1 VFKCVGYFCYFL
13 CTDVF
18 TKALNKTYTRVKL
31 REGEKMPDKKI
42 LLKENDIPKQWYNIV
57 PDLPHPL
64 PPFIDVATKE
74 PGVGIVPRIFPKEI
88 IGQEISQER
97 WINIPDEVREVYKIW
112 RPTPLFRA
120 LGLEKALK
128 TPAKIYYKYEGVS
141 PAGSHKPNTAVP
153 QAYYNMK
160 EGTKRLSTET
170 GAGQWGSALAFA
182 AMMYGLKATI
192 YMVRASY
199 DQKPYRKMM
208 MNAFGGE
215 CIASPSNKTEAGR
228 KILAEDPNS
237 KGSLG
242 IAISEAV
249 EDALVNE
256 VETNYAIGSVFN
268 HVCLHQTVEG
278 LEAKKQL
285 EMVDDYPDVIY
296 GCIGGGSS
304 YSGLMWPFYYDKVAK
319 KAPKECK
326 FVATEATACPKV
338 TKGQYQYDHGDT
350 AKLTPLVP
358 MHTLGH
364 DFIPAPIH
372 AGGLRYHGIAP
383 TISVLV
389 QEKQMTTEAFNQIEV
404 FDAAK
409 LFIQSEGI
417 IPAPEPS
424 HAIKGAIDEALRC
437 KQTGEA
443 KTILFVLCGHGYFD
457 MAAYDEYFSGK
468 LQPYEY
474 PTEKVAESMDK
485 LHKLYPW
492 LNEVN
497 KKYIPCEAY

>member
-1 VFKCVGYFCYFL
+1 
-13 CTDVF
+13 
-18 TKALNKTYTRVKL
+18 
-31 REGEKMPDKKI
+31 MPLKKI
-42 LLKENDIPKQWYNIV
+42 LLKEEDIPKQWYNIV
-57 PDLPHPL
+57 PDLPRPL

-97 WINIPDEVREVYKIW
+97 WINIPEEVREVYRLW
-112 RPTPLFRA
+112 RPSPLFRA
-120 LGLEKALK
+120 LNLEKALK

-182 AMMYGLKATI
+182 AMMFGLKATV

-208 MNAFGGE
+208 MNAFGAE
-215 CIASPSNKTEAGR
+215 CIASPSTRTEAGR
-228 KILAEDPNS
+228 KILAEDPNN

-256 VETNYAIGSVFN
+256 AEANYAIGSVFN

-304 YSGLMWPFYYDKVAK
+304 YSGLMWPFYYDKVSK

-338 TKGQYQYDHGDT
+338 TKGYYEYDHGDT
-350 AKLTPLVP
+350 AKITPLVP

-383 TISVLV
+383 TISVLTTTN
-389 QEKQMTTEAFNQIEV
+389 QMTTEAYSQIEV

-409 LFIQSEGI
+409 MFLRTEGI

-437 KQTGEA
+437 KQTGEE
-443 KTILFVLCGHGYFD
+443 KTILFVLCGHGFFD
-457 MAAYDEYFSGK
+457 MAAYDEYFSGR

-474 PTEKVAESMDK
+474 PTEKVTESMEK

-492 LNEVN
+492 LKDVS
-497 KKYIPCEAY
+497 KKYISCEPL

>member
-1 VFKCVGYFCYFL
+1 ML
-13 CTDVF
+13 
-18 TKALNKTYTRVKL
+18 TR
-31 REGEKMPDKKI
+31 KI
-42 LLKENDIPKQWYNIV
+42 LISEDDIPKQWYNIT
-57 PDLPHPL
+57 PDLPKPL
-64 PPFIDVATKE
+64 PPFIDVETKA
-74 PGVGIVPRIFPKEI
+74 PGAGIVPRIFPREI
-88 IGQEISQER
+88 LGQEMSQER
-97 WINIPDEVREVYKIW
+97 WINIPDEVREVYRIW
-112 RPTPLFRA
+112 RPTPLYRA
-120 LGLEKALK
+120 VGLEKLLK
-128 TPAKIYYKYEGVS
+128 TPAKIYYKYEGTS

-182 AMMYGLKATI
+182 AGMFGLKATV

-208 MNAFGGE
+208 MHAFGADVY
-215 CIASPSNKTEAGR
+215 ASPSEQTASGR
-228 KILAEDPNS
+228 KILAEDPDN

-268 HVCLHQTVEG
+268 HVLLHQTVIG
-278 LEAKKQL
+278 LETQKQMQIA
-285 EMVDDYPDVIY
+285 EDYPDVIY

-304 YSGLMWPFYYDKVAK
+304 FSGMIWPFYHDKVSK

-338 TKGQYQYDHGDT
+338 TRGEYVYDHGDT
-350 AKLTPLVP
+350 ARITPLVP

-383 TISVLV
+383 TISILAN
-389 QEKQMTTEAFNQIEV
+389 EKQIETEAFNQVEV

-409 LFIQSEGI
+409 LFIQAEGI

-437 KQTGEA
+437 KETGKEE
-443 KTILFVLCGHGYFD
+443 TILFLLCGHGFFD
-457 MAAYDEYFSGK
+457 MAAYDEYFSGR

-474 PTEKVAESMDK
+474 PVEKVAESMEK
-485 LHKLYPW
+485 LSKLYPW
-492 LNEVN
+492 LADVN
-497 KKYIPCEAY
+497 KKFLGTCETV

>member
-1 VFKCVGYFCYFL
+1 M
-13 CTDVF
+13 TI
-18 TKALNKTYTRVKL
+18 
-31 REGEKMPDKKI
+31 KKI
-42 LLKENDIPKQWYNIV
+42 LLNEEEIPKQWYNIV

-64 PPFIDVATKE
+64 PPFIDVATKQ
-74 PGVGIVPRIFPKEI
+74 PGVGIVPRIFPKAI

-97 WINIPDEVREVYKIW
+97 WIDIPEEVREVYRIW
-112 RPTPLFRA
+112 RPSPLFRA
-120 LGLEKALK
+120 TGLEKALK

-182 AMMYGLKATI
+182 AMMFGLKATV

-208 MNAFGGE
+208 MKAFGAE
-215 CIASPSNKTEAGR
+215 CFASPSDKTEAGR
-228 KILAEDPNS
+228 KILAEDPDN

-256 VETNYAIGSVFN
+256 EETNYAIGSVFN

-278 LEAKKQL
+278 IEAKKQL

-304 YSGLMWPFYYDKVAK
+304 FSGLMWPFYYDKVAK
-319 KAPKECK
+319 KAPKETK

-358 MHTLGH
+358 MHTIGH

-409 LFIQSEGI
+409 IFLQTEGI

-437 KQTGEA
+437 KKTGEA
-443 KTILFVLCGHGYFD
+443 KTILFVLCGHGFFD
-457 MAAYDEYFSGK
+457 MAAYDEYFSGN

-474 PTEKVAESMDK
+474 PAKKVDESMEK

-492 LNEVN
+492 LDEVN
-497 KKYIPCEAY
+497 KKYISCETI

>member
-1 VFKCVGYFCYFL
+1 ML
-13 CTDVF
+13 P
-18 TKALNKTYTRVKL
+18 R
-31 REGEKMPDKKI
+31 KI
-42 LLKENDIPKQWYNIV
+42 LLGEDDLPKQWYNIT
-57 PDLPHPL
+57 PDLPKPL
-64 PPFIDVATKE
+64 PPFIDVETKA
-74 PGVGIVPRIFPKEI
+74 PGAGIVPRIFPREI
-88 IGQEISQER
+88 LGQEMSQER

-112 RPTPLFRA
+112 RPTPLYRA
-120 LGLEKALK
+120 VGLEKLLK
-128 TPAKIYYKYEGVS
+128 TPAKIYYKYEGTS

-182 AMMYGLKATI
+182 SMMFGLKATV

-208 MNAFGGE
+208 MHAFGADVY
-215 CIASPSNKTEAGR
+215 ASPSEQTASGR
-228 KILAEDPNS
+228 KILQEDPDNQ
-237 KGSLG
+237 GSLG

-268 HVCLHQTVEG
+268 HVLLHQTVIG
-278 LEAKKQL
+278 LETQKQMQIA
-285 EMVDDYPDVIY
+285 EDYPDVIY

-304 YSGLMWPFYYDKVAK
+304 FSGMIWPFYHDKVAK

-338 TKGQYQYDHGDT
+338 TRGEYVYDHGDT
-350 AKLTPLVP
+350 ARITPLVP

-383 TISVLV
+383 TISILAN
-389 QEKQMTTEAFNQIEV
+389 EKKIETEAFNQVEV

-409 LFIQSEGI
+409 LFIQAEGI

-437 KQTGEA
+437 KETGKEE
-443 KTILFVLCGHGYFD
+443 TILFLLCGHGYFD
-457 MAAYDEYFSGK
+457 MSAYDDYFSGR

-474 PTEKVAESMDK
+474 PAEKVAESMEK
-485 LHKLYPW
+485 LRKLYPW
-492 LNEVN
+492 LADVN
-497 KKYIPCEAY
+497 KKFLGTCETV

>member
-1 VFKCVGYFCYFL
+1 MV
-13 CTDVF
+13 
-18 TKALNKTYTRVKL
+18 TR
-31 REGEKMPDKKI
+31 KI
-42 LLKENDIPKQWYNIV
+42 LLNEDELPKQWYNIT
-57 PDLPHPL
+57 PDLPKPL
-64 PPFIDVATKE
+64 PPFIDVETKA
-74 PGVGIVPRIFPKEI
+74 PGAGIVPRIFPKAI
-88 IGQEISQER
+88 LGQEMSQER
-97 WINIPDEVREVYKIW
+97 WINIPDEVREVYRIW
-112 RPTPLFRA
+112 RPTPMFRA
-120 LGLEKALK
+120 IGLEKLLK
-128 TPAKIYYKYEGVS
+128 TPAKIYYKYEGTS

-182 AMMYGLKATI
+182 TMVFDLKATV

-208 MNAFGGE
+208 MNAFGADVY
-215 CIASPSNKTEAGR
+215 ASPSEQTASGR
-228 KILAEDPNS
+228 KILQEDPNN

-256 VETNYAIGSVFN
+256 AETNYAIGSVFN
-268 HVCLHQTVEG
+268 HVLLHQTVIG
-278 LEAKKQL
+278 LETQKQMQ
-285 EMVDDYPDVIY
+285 MVDDYPDVIY

-304 YSGLMWPFYYDKVAK
+304 FSGIFWPFYHDKVAK
-319 KAPKECK
+319 KAPKECR

-338 TKGQYQYDHGDT
+338 TRGEYVYDHGDT
-350 AKLTPLVP
+350 ARITPLVP

-383 TISVLV
+383 TISLLAN
-389 QEKQMTTEAFNQIEV
+389 EKQLETEAFNQVEV

-409 LFIQSEGI
+409 QFIQAEGI

-424 HAIKGAIDEALRC
+424 HAIKAAIDEALRC
-437 KQTGEA
+437 KKTGKEE
-443 KTILFVLCGHGYFD
+443 TILFLLCGHGYFD
-457 MAAYDEYFSGK
+457 MAAYDEYFSGR

-474 PTEKVAESMDK
+474 PTEKVAESMEK
-485 LHKLYPW
+485 LSKLYPW
-492 LNEVN
+492 LADVN
-497 KKYIPCEAY
+497 KKFLGSCETL

>member
-1 VFKCVGYFCYFL
+1 
-13 CTDVF
+13 
-18 TKALNKTYTRVKL
+18 
-31 REGEKMPDKKI
+31 MQDKKI
-42 LLKENDIPKQWYNIV
+42 LLKEDDIPKQWYNIV
-57 PDLPHPL
+57 PDLPRPL
-64 PPFIDVATKE
+64 PPFIDAATKQ
-74 PGVGIVPRIFPKEI
+74 PGVGIVPRIFPKAI

-97 WINIPDEVREVYKIW
+97 WIDIPEEVREVYRIW
-112 RPTPLFRA
+112 RPSPLFRA
-120 LGLEKALK
+120 TGLEKLLK
-128 TPAKIYYKYEGVS
+128 TPAKIYYKYEGTS

-182 AMMYGLKATI
+182 AMMFGLKATI

-208 MNAFGGE
+208 MKAFGGE

-228 KILAEDPNS
+228 KILAEDPDN

-256 VETNYAIGSVFN
+256 EETNYAIGSVFN

-285 EMVDDYPDVIY
+285 EMVDEYPDVIY

-304 YSGLMWPFYYDKVAK
+304 FSGIMWPFYHDKVAK
-319 KAPKECK
+319 KAPKETK
-326 FVATEATACPKV
+326 FIATEATACPKV

-358 MHTLGH
+358 MHTIGH

-389 QEKQMTTEAFNQIEV
+389 QEKQMTTEAFNQLEV

-424 HAIKGAIDEALRC
+424 HAIKAVVDEALRC
-437 KQTGEA
+437 KKTGEA

-457 MAAYDEYFSGK
+457 MAAYDEYFNGN

-474 PTEKVAESMDK
+474 PAEKVDESMKK

-492 LNEVN
+492 LDEVN
-497 KKYIPCEAY
+497 KKYISCEPL